1 MPGAWCSFLLVL
13 TSSLEQKIANF
24 DPNALGDAA
33 GGLFGLP
40 FTPEEAQVVVVPVP
54 WEVTVSYRAGTA
66 EGPAAI
72 REASL
77 QVDLYDSDLPDAWKL
92 GLAMEEPDET
102 IAQIS
107 RDLRPIAADYIGWL
121 EAGQPTAGAA
131 EHDTAAARVTAGGDQ
146 LLQWLKAKTGALLDA
161 DKAVAVLG
169 GDHSTPLGFL
179 HALAERHPDGFGIL
193 QIDAHCDLR
202 PAYEGFRYSH
212 ASIMYN
218 ALELPAV
225 KKLVQVGIRD
235 MCQQEADFIER
246 SVGRV
251 AIFGQR
257 FMSEEK
263 FAKKSWKK
271 VCGKIIAQ
279 LPQKVYLSFDI
290 DGLDPKLCPGTG
302 TPVPGGLEFEEAV
315 YLLRAIV
322 RSGRTIIGLDLNE
335 VAPGDTEWNAIVG
348 ARLLYQLC
356 NWMAVSQGRL
366 AAKGLGATEEIN
378 AKKGKGA
385 K

>member
-1 MPGAWCSFLLVL
+1 MPKAADLFADSFA
-13 TSSLEQKIANF
+13 QKLATF
-24 DPNALGDAA
+24 DPNAPSNAG

-40 FTPEEAQVVVVPVP
+40 FTAAEARLVVVPVP

-66 EGPAAI
+66 LGPRAI
-72 REASL
+72 HDASL
-77 QVDLYDSDLPDAWKL
+77 QVDLYDPDLPDAWKL
-92 GLAMEEPDET
+92 GLAMEAEDEQ

-107 RDLRPIAADYIGWL
+107 RDLRPLAADYIGWL
-121 EAGQPTAGAA
+121 EAGQPAAQAATHGAVPGIVSA
-131 EHDTAAARVTAGGDQ
+131 EGKK
-146 LLQWLKAKTGALLDA
+146 LLDWLKAKTGALLDA
-161 DKAVAVLG
+161 GKAVAVLG

-179 HALAERHPDGFGIL
+179 HALAERHESFGIL

-202 PAYEGFRYSH
+202 PAYEGFEYSH
-212 ASIMYN
+212 ASIMHN
-218 ALELPAV
+218 ALKLPQV

-235 MCQQEADFIER
+235 LCQQEADLIEHSAGRIALFHNRFIN
-246 SVGRV
+246 
-251 AIFGQR
+251 
-257 FMSEEK
+257 EEK

-279 LPQKVYLSFDI
+279 LPPKVYISFDI
-290 DGLDPKLCPGTG
+290 DGLDAKLCPGTG
-302 TPVPGGLEFEEAV
+302 TPVPGGLEFEEAT

-335 VAPGDTEWNAIVG
+335 VAPGDSDWNGIVG

-366 AAKGLGATEEIN
+366 QAKGEQVSSDD
-378 AKKGKGA
+378 
-385 K
+385 

>member
-1 MPGAWCSFLLVL
+1 MP
-13 TSSLEQKIANF
+13 TSLEQKITDF
-24 DPNALGDAA
+24 DPNALGDTA

-72 REASL
+72 HEASL
-77 QVDLYDSDLPDAWKL
+77 QVDLYDADLPDAWKL
-92 GLAMEEPDET
+92 GLAMEEPDEA
-102 IAQIS
+102 IAQAS
-107 RDLRPIAADYIGWL
+107 RELRPLATDYINWL
-121 EAGQPTAGAA
+121 EAGQPAA
-131 EHDTAAARVTAGGDQ
+131 EAAVQEEARARITAGGDQ

-161 DKAVAVLG
+161 GKAVAVLG

-202 PAYEGFRYSH
+202 PAYEDLQYSH

-218 ALELPAV
+218 ALELPEV

-235 MCQQEADFIER
+235 MCQQEADLIEH

-251 AIFGQR
+251 ALFGQQ

-302 TPVPGGLEFEEAV
+302 TPVPGGLEFDEAT
-315 YLLRAIV
+315 YLLRRIV

-348 ARLLYQLC
+348 ARLLYPLC
-356 NWMAVSQGRL
+356 NWMAASQGRL
-366 AAKGLGATEEIN
+366 AAKGVEAKEE
-378 AKKGKGA
+378 KKDKKA
-385 K
+385 RKKEAE